1 MNPAI
6 WTLLITAV
14 STSTI
19 LTTASHHWLLA
30 WLALELNTL
39 SILPIIMKPNH
50 PRATEAT
57 TKYFLIQ
64 TVAAAMILFAGILN
78 TWQTGQWSI
87 THTPAPYT
95 TTIMTIAIMLKL
107 GLAPVHLWYPDVLQG
122 STMNTALILS
132 TWQKI
137 APLALLL
144 MISNHLATPALLTL
158 GLLSALVGGWLG
170 LNQTQVRKILAASS
184 IAHMG
189 WLISALAISPPLMT
203 LALLIYVSTT
213 TAVFSYMNTTHT
225 KTIPDISTTWTHS
238 PALLL
243 TTMLALISLGGL
255 PPTTGFMPKWLIL
268 KELVATE
275 LAPLALILLL
285 TSLPSLFFYLRMMY
299 LTTLTAPPTTT
310 TTEYKWRLKTNL
322 QKPLPTLMMLA
333 VLLLPLTPTMYH
345 TT

>member
-1 MNPAI
+1 MNPTVWA
-6 WTLLITAV
+6 LLITTISV
-14 STSTI
+14 STI
-19 LTTASHHWLLA
+19 LTAASHHWLLA

-39 SILPIIMKPNH
+39 SILPVIMKPNH

-57 TKYFLIQ
+57 TKYFLVQ
-64 TVAAAMILFAGILN
+64 TTAATMILFAGTLN

-95 TTIMTIAIMLKL
+95 TAIMATAIMLKL
-107 GLAPVHLWYPDVLQG
+107 ALAPVHLWYPDVLQG
-122 STMNTALILS
+122 STTNTALILS
-132 TWQKI
+132 TWQKL
-137 APLALLL
+137 APLTLLF
-144 MISNHLATPALLTL
+144 MISHHLPPNTLLTL
-158 GLLSALVGGWLG
+158 GLLSALTGGWLG

-189 WLISALAISPPLMT
+189 WVITALSINPALTTLTLM
-203 LALLIYVSTT
+203 IYITMTT
-213 TAVFSYMNTTHT
+213 TVFSHMTTTNT

-255 PPTTGFMPKWLIL
+255 PPMTGFMPKWLIL
-268 KELVATE
+268 KEMTATK
-275 LAPLALILLL
+275 LIPLAFALLL
-285 TSLPSLFFYLRMMY
+285 ASLPSLFFYLRMMY
-299 LTTLTAPPTTT
+299 LTALTTAPTTA

-322 QKPLPTLMMLA
+322 QKPLLPLMTLA
-333 VLLLPLTPTMYH
+333 TLLLPLTPLMHH

>member
-1 MNPAI
+1 MSPTI
-6 WTLLITAV
+6 WTFFITTV

-39 SILPIIMKPNH
+39 SILPIIMKPSH

-64 TVAAAMILFAGILN
+64 TAAAAMLMFAGILN

-95 TTIMTIAIMLKL
+95 TAIMTTAIMLKL

-144 MISNHLATPALLTL
+144 MISNHLSPGALLTL

-170 LNQTQVRKILAASS
+170 LNQTQVRKILASSS

-189 WLISALAISPPLMT
+189 WLISALAISPALMT
-203 LALLIYVSTT
+203 LTLLIYITMTT
-213 TAVFSYMNTTHT
+213 TVFSHMNTTNT

-268 KELVATE
+268 KELMTIE
-275 LAPLALILLL
+275 LAPFALFLLL
-285 TSLPSLFFYLRMMY
+285 ASLPSLFFYLRMMY
-299 LTTLTAPPTTT
+299 FTTLTAPPTTT

-322 QKPLPTLMMLA
+322 QKILPPLMTLA
-333 VLLLPLTPTMYH
+333 ILLLPLTPIMYH

>member
-1 MNPAI
+1 MNPMV
-6 WTLLITAV
+6 WTLLITV
-14 STSTI
+14 ISSSTI
-19 LTTASHHWLLA
+19 LTMASHHWLLA

-39 SILPIIMKPNH
+39 SILPIVMKPGH

-64 TVAAAMILFAGILN
+64 TAAAAMILFAGILN

-87 THTPAPYT
+87 THTPAPYA
-95 TTIMTIAIMLKL
+95 TTIMTVALMLKL
-107 GLAPVHLWYPDVLQG
+107 GLAPVQLWYPDVLQG

-144 MISNHLATPALLTL
+144 MISNHLSPGTLLTL

-170 LNQTQVRKILAASS
+170 LNQTQVRKILATSS

-189 WLISALAISPPLMT
+189 WLMAALAVNPALMT
-203 LALLIYVSTT
+203 LTLLIYITMTT
-213 TAVFSYMNTTHT
+213 TVFTHMNTTNM
-225 KTIPDISTTWTHS
+225 KTIPDVSITWTHS

-255 PPTTGFMPKWLIL
+255 PPMTGFMPKWLIL
-268 KELVATE
+268 KELTTTE
-275 LAPLALILLL
+275 LTPLALILLL
-285 TSLPSLFFYLRMMY
+285 ASLPSLFFYLRMMY

-310 TTEYKWRLKTNL
+310 ATEYKWRLNTSL
-322 QKPLPTLMMLA
+322 QKTLPPLMVLTT
-333 VLLLPLTPTMYH
+333 LLLPLTPIMYH

>member
-1 MNPAI
+1 MNPMI
-6 WTLLITAV
+6 WALLITIV

-19 LTTASHHWLLA
+19 LITASHHWLLA

-50 PRATEAT
+50 PRATEAA

-64 TVAAAMILFAGILN
+64 TAAAAMILFAGTLN

-87 THTPAPYT
+87 TYTPTPYT
-95 TTIMTIAIMLKL
+95 TTIITAAIMLKL

-137 APLALLL
+137 APLALLV
-144 MISNHLATPALLTL
+144 MISNHLSPNALLIL

-189 WLISALAISPPLMT
+189 WLISALALNPSLMT
-203 LALLIYVSTT
+203 LTLLIYITMTTTVFSHMSTT
-213 TAVFSYMNTTHT
+213 NT
-225 KTIPDISTTWTHS
+225 KTIPDISITWTHS

-268 KELVATE
+268 KELVTTE
-275 LAPLALILLL
+275 LTPLALTLLL
-285 TSLPSLFFYLRMMY
+285 ASLPSLFFYLRIMY
-299 LTTLTAPPTTT
+299 LTTLTTPPTTT
-310 TTEYKWRLKTNL
+310 TTEYKWRLKTDL
-322 QKPLPTLMMLA
+322 QKALPPLMILA
-333 VLLLPLTPTMYH
+333 ILLLPLTPAMYH

>member
-1 MNPAI
+1 MSPTI
-6 WTLLITAV
+6 WTFFITTV

-39 SILPIIMKPNH
+39 SILPIIMKPSH

-64 TVAAAMILFAGILN
+64 TAAAAMLMFAGILN

-95 TTIMTIAIMLKL
+95 TAIMTTAIMLKL

-144 MISNHLATPALLTL
+144 MISNHLSPGALLTL

-170 LNQTQVRKILAASS
+170 LNQTQVRKILASSS

-189 WLISALAISPPLMT
+189 WLISALAISPALMT
-203 LALLIYVSTT
+203 LTLLIYITMTT
-213 TAVFSYMNTTHT
+213 TVFSHMNTTNT

-268 KELVATE
+268 KELMTIE
-275 LAPLALILLL
+275 LAPFALILLL
-285 TSLPSLFFYLRMMY
+285 ASLPSLFFYLRMMY
-299 LTTLTAPPTTT
+299 FTTLTAPPTTT

-322 QKPLPTLMMLA
+322 QKILPPLMTLA
-333 VLLLPLTPTMYH
+333 ILLLPLTPIMYH

>member
-1 MNPAI
+1 MNPMI
-6 WTLLITAV
+6 WALLIMTVSV
-14 STSTI
+14 STI
-19 LTTASHHWLLA
+19 ITTASHHWLLA

-64 TVAAAMILFAGILN
+64 TTAAAMILFAGALN

-95 TTIMTIAIMLKL
+95 ITILTAALMLKL

-122 STMNTALILS
+122 ATMSTALILS

-144 MISNHLATPALLTL
+144 MISNHLSPSALLTL

-189 WLISALAISPPLMT
+189 WLISALALSRPLMT
-203 LALLIYVSTT
+203 LTLLIYLTT
-213 TAVFSYMNTTHT
+213 TITVFSHMNTTDT
-225 KTIPDISTTWTHS
+225 KTIPDISTTWAHS
-238 PALLL
+238 PPLLL
-243 TTMLALISLGGL
+243 TTMLALISLSGL

-268 KELVATE
+268 KDMAAMK

-285 TSLPSLFFYLRMMY
+285 ASLPSLFFYLRMMY
-299 LTTLTAPPTTT
+299 LTILTASPATTT
-310 TTEYKWRLKTNL
+310 MEYKWRLKTSS
-322 QKPLPTLMMLA
+322 QKSISPLMALA
-333 VLLLPLTPTMYH
+333 ILLLPLTPIMYH
-345 TT
+345 ST

>member
-1 MNPAI
+1 MNPTI
-6 WTLLITAV
+6 WALLIMVV

-39 SILPIIMKPNH
+39 SILPIIMKPHH

-57 TKYFLIQ
+57 TKYFLVQ
-64 TVAAAMILFAGILN
+64 TAAAAMILFTGILN

-95 TTIMTIAIMLKL
+95 IATMTAAIMLKL
-107 GLAPVHLWYPDVLQG
+107 GLAPAHLWYPDVLQG

-144 MISNHLATPALLTL
+144 MISNHLSSSALLTL
-158 GLLSALVGGWLG
+158 GLFSTLIGGWLG
-170 LNQTQVRKILAASS
+170 LNQTQMRKILAASS

-203 LALLIYVSTT
+203 LTLLIYITMTT
-213 TAVFSYMNTTHT
+213 TVFSHMNTTNT
-225 KTIPDISTTWTHS
+225 KTIPDMSTTWTHS

-243 TTMLALISLGGL
+243 TTMLTLISLGGL

-268 KELVATE
+268 KELVTIK
-275 LAPLALILLL
+275 LAPLALTLLL
-285 TSLPSLFFYLRMMY
+285 ASLPSLFFYLRMAY

-322 QKPLPTLMMLA
+322 QKTLPPLMILA
-333 VLLLPLTPTMYH
+333 TLLLPLTPTMYLM
-345 TT
+345 T

>member
-1 MNPAI
+1 MNPMV
-6 WTLLITAV
+6 WTLLITV
-14 STSTI
+14 ISSSTI
-19 LTTASHHWLLA
+19 LTMASHHWLLA

-39 SILPIIMKPNH
+39 SILPIVMKPGH

-64 TVAAAMILFAGILN
+64 TAAAAMILFAGILN

-87 THTPAPYT
+87 THTPAPYA
-95 TTIMTIAIMLKL
+95 TTIMTVALMLKL

-144 MISNHLATPALLTL
+144 MISNHLSPGTLLTL

-170 LNQTQVRKILAASS
+170 LNQTQVRKILATSS

-189 WLISALAISPPLMT
+189 WLMAALAVNPALMT
-203 LALLIYVSTT
+203 LTLLIYITMTT
-213 TAVFSYMNTTHT
+213 TVFTHMNTTNM
-225 KTIPDISTTWTHS
+225 KTIPDVSITWTHS

-255 PPTTGFMPKWLIL
+255 PPMTGFMPKWLIL
-268 KELVATE
+268 KELTTTE
-275 LAPLALILLL
+275 LTPLALILLL
-285 TSLPSLFFYLRMMY
+285 ASLPSLFFYLRMMY

-310 TTEYKWRLKTNL
+310 ATEYKWRLNTSL
-322 QKPLPTLMMLA
+322 QKTLPPLMVLTT
-333 VLLLPLTPTMYH
+333 LLLPLTPIMYH